1 LWAVSR
7 LKQEYNN
14 MSLRDDIKG
23 ELAAA
28 YALGIA
34 EGERRAL
41 NRLLPENI
49 SQNLT
54 APEQF
59 FPQVQGEQYSNCNK
73 GKAVAVGGGCPPV
86 SPTISLDKRAN
97 VYGPLDWD

>member
-1 LWAVSR
+1 
-7 LKQEYNN
+7 
-14 MSLRDDIKG
+14 MTLRDDIKG

-41 NRLLPENI
+41 NRLVPENI
-49 SQNLT
+49 SLELT
-54 APEQF
+54 ATGQF
-59 FPQVQGEQYSNCNK
+59 FPQVQGEQHNSCNK

-86 SPTISLDKRAN
+86 SPAPDNRSTIISLDNRAN

>member
-1 LWAVSR
+1 
-7 LKQEYNN
+7 
-14 MSLRDDIKG
+14 MTLRDDIKG

-41 NRLLPENI
+41 NRLVPENI
-49 SQNLT
+49 SLNLT

-59 FPQVQGEQYSNCNK
+59 FPQVQREQYNNCNK

-86 SPTISLDKRAN
+86 SPAPDNRSTITSLDNRAN